1 MAVSAARP
9 LATTATSRRPPLWLL
24 LGLSLAVVTLL
35 PYAFAHLAHP
45 PGQTFM
51 GFFFLGDDANT
62 YLAKMREGLDGSW
75 VWTNK
80 YTTEPS
86 TPVYFFV
93 FWIALGHLAGLLH
106 LPVLLMFHLARLAG
120 AIILLY
126 AGWVF
131 IEYFVVDA
139 GAGGGRSCSRPS
151 ALAWAYGTQPTAN
164 RCSSASRPTPSTGGC
179 RS

>member
-9 LATTATSRRPPLWLL
+9 LAATVSSRRLPLWLL
-24 LGLSLAVVTLL
+24 LGLGLAILTLL
-35 PYAFAHLAHP
+35 PYLYAHLAQA
-45 PGQTFM
+45 PGRTFM

-62 YLAKMREGLDGSW
+62 YLAKMRGGLDGSW
-75 VWTNK
+75 VWTNR

-106 LPVLLMFHLARLAG
+106 LPLLLTFHRARLG
-120 AIILLY
+120 GPLFLLC

-131 IEYFVVDA
+131 IEHLVAAVSARRWAICFL
-139 GAGGGRSCSRPS
+139 
-151 ALAWAYGTQPTAN
+151 ALALGT
-164 RCSSASRPTPSTGGC
+164 GY
-179 RS
+179 